1 MTFNI
6 LDRMV
11 GLSVLNAVDG
21 NVIGVSTRLIFDKKH
36 LEFKYVLV
44 ESEDENKR
52 LLYLRYPDILR
63 MNDRAILCLTDEN
76 SFVNNY
82 VFYDDPDA
90 FVFVGD
96 DAVDEGGSLIG
107 VIESAELD
115 EDAKIVSFTVR
126 KGRSRIVFPIDR
138 LLEITHNG
146 VIIVHRTP
154 EDVFIEEEPPK
165 KGSKKKEPV
174 IEAKA
179 EEISPVAPPV
189 SEKVDPA
196 PVAAA
201 VETKPELKLSAPELP
216 DEKKPET
223 INEVTLPKKEEPKKE
238 GLDIEWGS
246 SSESSSQS
254 SYDEEEAPEGKK
266 KKKEKE
272 PKVAASSG
280 LVASLQGVF
289 RNMDAVSGLRYA
301 LLVVFFVVCVVLGGG
316 STPAADPPAL
326 P

>member
-21 NVIGVSTRLIFDKKH
+21 NVIGVSTRLIFDKKN

-165 KGSKKKEPV
+165 KGSKKKEAV

-179 EEISPVAPPV
+179 EEVSPVAPPV
-189 SEKVDPA
+189 AEKVDPA

-201 VETKPELKLSAPELP
+201 VETKPELKPSAPDLP
-216 DEKKPET
+216 EEKKPEVKAAP
-223 INEVTLPKKEEPKKE
+223 IEKEERKSD

-246 SSESSSQS
+246 SESSSQP
-254 SYDEEEAPEGKK
+254 SYYEEEEAFEGKK
-266 KKKEKE
+266 KKEKKEKAPKAE
-272 PKVAASSG
+272 PGSGLAASLGS
-280 LVASLQGVF
+280 VF

-301 LLVVFFVVCVVLGGG
+301 LLVVFFVVCVVLGEG